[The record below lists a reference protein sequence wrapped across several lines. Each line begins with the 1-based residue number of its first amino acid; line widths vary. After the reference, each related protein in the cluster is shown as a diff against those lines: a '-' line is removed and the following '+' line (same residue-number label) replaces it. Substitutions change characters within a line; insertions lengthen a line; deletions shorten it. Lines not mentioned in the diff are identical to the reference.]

1 MMKPIKTILY
11 ATDLSTTSNF
21 AFRYAVGLAKAVDA
35 RLHVMHALEPMNEEA
50 RITLQMFMI
59 DANERNQA
67 INRRLQNTRA
77 ALNERQEAF
86 WAEMPED
93 ERGER
98 ARVDDIEVVEGYAA
112 DAILKRADSLPAD
125 MILMGSHAHGLTHS
139 FLGTIAKRVLHRAK
153 VPTLIVPYSEHQE
166 RKDS

>member
-1 MMKPIKTILY
+1 MMTPIQPSLY
-11 ATDLSTTSNF
+11 ATDLSNTSNH
-21 AFRYAVGLAKAVDA
+21 AFRYAVGLAKALDA

-67 INRRLQNTRA
+67 INRRLDNTRA

-86 WAEMPED
+86 WAAMPED
-93 ERGER
+93 ERRER
-98 ARVDDIEVVEGYAA
+98 ARVDNIEVVQGYAA
-112 DAILKRADSLPAD
+112 DAILKRAESLPAD

-139 FLGTIAKRVLHRAK
+139 FLGTVAKRMLHRAK
-153 VPTLIVPYSEHQE
+153 VPTLIVPYTEDH
-166 RKDS
+166 

>member
-11 ATDLSTTSNF
+11 ATDLSNTSNH
-21 AFRYAVGLAKAVDA
+21 AFRYAVGLAKALDA
-35 RLHVMHALEPMNEEA
+35 RLHIMHALEPMNEEA

-67 INRRLQNTRA
+67 IHRRLDNTRA

-86 WAEMPED
+86 WAAMPED

-98 ARVDDIEVVEGYAA
+98 ARVDDIEVVQGYAA
-112 DAILKRADSLPAD
+112 DAILKRAESLPAD

-139 FLGTIAKRVLHRAK
+139 FLGTVAKRVLHRSK
-153 VPTLIVPYSEHQE
+153 VPTLIVPYTEDQE
-166 RKDS
+166 RTHP